1 MFSLSVLEVA
11 HLSKGR
17 QVSFPAQI
25 ATTTLQKVAALIERE
40 RGGRKRKRERETNTK
55 REDNHSSLMNR
66 MQWIGS
72 LLAASIIK
80 KRSIKRRR
88 KRL

>member
-40 RGGRKRKRERETNTK
+40 WGGGRQEKEGERDTHKEGGQPFK
-55 REDNHSSLMNR
+55 FDE
-66 MQWIGS
+66 
-72 LLAASIIK
+72 
-80 KRSIKRRR
+80 
-88 KRL
+88 